1 MTVGSENLK
10 KEKKTDRFRA
20 LINALLLPFRT
31 SKFQFSHEQSTILTS
46 TMKLI
51 YSSRLCFNIM
61 GWWPEELT
69 GLRPFQ
75 MLTASPS
82 AAGHWYTVYLRL
94 LLQPVLPPLIP
105 GIWPRF
111 FESSQVSFIHFA
123 FFRARKDMCAIVVA
137 ICAKGSWVPFKQLVE
152 KVVPAAE
159 EVIWGTRWSPSLRSS
174 LIPPQLFLILTRC
187 DAGFAPAVY

>member
-1 MTVGSENLK
+1 MTVSLLAFSNNYWTEDIGLSCHLANSWASINHDSREWKLKK
-10 KEKKTDRFRA
+10 KEKNDRFRA

-61 GWWPEELT
+61 RLWPEELT

-82 AAGHWYTVYLRL
+82 AAGHTGRWY
-94 LLQPVLPPLIP
+94 
-105 GIWPRF
+105 IWGCFCSPSSHRWYQEYDHVF
-111 FESSQVSFIHFA
+111 FESSQVSFTHFA
-123 FFRARKDMCAIVVA
+123 LFVQEKTFVQLLLQFVQKDCE
-137 ICAKGSWVPFKQLVE
+137 CHSNSW
-152 KVVPAAE
+152 
-159 EVIWGTRWSPSLRSS
+159 
-174 LIPPQLFLILTRC
+174 
-187 DAGFAPAVY
+187 